1 MKARVG
7 RRARLGVEA
16 CQAGEARCT
25 ASLRI
30 QTLALETTGSP

>member
-7 RRARLGVEA
+7 RRAQLGVEA
-16 CQAGEARCT
+16 CQAGEARCM

-30 QTLALETTGSP
+30 QTLARKTRETP